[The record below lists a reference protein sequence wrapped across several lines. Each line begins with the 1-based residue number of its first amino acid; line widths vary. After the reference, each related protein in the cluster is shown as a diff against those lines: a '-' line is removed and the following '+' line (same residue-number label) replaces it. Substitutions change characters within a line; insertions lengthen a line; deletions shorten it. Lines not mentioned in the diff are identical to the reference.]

1 MSKSENLPAHL
12 TRRSWMVLAASAVT
26 AGCGGGGTTGIAGL
40 PGTGGTGV
48 FAQGVISGFGSVI
61 INAIK
66 FDDTLAAVLL
76 DGQSATSADLRLG
89 MVASVQGQRGSD
101 VTLGTASSIEVWSIG
116 QGIVSAGRA
125 TPGSSGQI
133 TLSGMTVLTD
143 LNTVFE
149 GSSATL
155 PVLSGQRVAVWGLQ
169 TATDARTWS
178 ATRVAVV
185 SSPTVVST
193 GLVNVVNSQRSVNG
207 LVLSGDAARALA
219 AGDLVRVRG
228 TLSSID
234 GSLALQS
241 VQYPAAPSTSAQQ
254 GEAEIEGWVT
264 NVATNGRF
272 NLGSVVVDASQA
284 VFDPASAR
292 VAAGSR
298 VEVSGVWQSGGLKA
312 TKVQIQNVQEIETV
326 EISGRIQE
334 FSSLAN
340 FVVRGQPCDASGLSV
355 VGNGKTSDLKLGV
368 SVKLTG
374 TKAGDVLKVTKLELA

>member
-1 MSKSENLPAHL
+1 MSKSEKAHAQL
-12 TRRSWMVLAASAVT
+12 TRRHWMVLAASAVT

-48 FAQGVISGFGSVI
+48 FAQGAISGFGSVI
-61 INAIK
+61 INTIK
-66 FDDTLAAVLL
+66 FDDTLAAVLI

-101 VTLGTASSIEVWSIG
+101 ATQGTANSIEVWSIA
-116 QGIVSAGRA
+116 QGLVSAGRA
-125 TPGSSGQI
+125 TPGSSGQF

-149 GSSATL
+149 GSSATH
-155 PVLSGQRVAVWGLQ
+155 PVLPGQRVAVWGLQ
-169 TATDARTWS
+169 TGTDARTWS
-178 ATRVAVV
+178 ATRVALV
-185 SSPTVVST
+185 SATAVVST
-193 GLVNVVNSQRSVNG
+193 GLVSIANSQRSVNG
-207 LVLSGDAARALA
+207 LLLSGDAARALA

-228 TLSSID
+228 TLSSTD
-234 GSLALQS
+234 GSLSVQS
-241 VQYPAAPSTSAQQ
+241 VQYPSVPATSAQQ

-264 NVATNGRF
+264 SVATSGRF

-284 VFDPASAR
+284 VFDPASAL

-298 VEVSGVWQSGGLKA
+298 VEVSGVWQSGVLKS
-312 TKVQIQNVQEIETV
+312 TKVRIQNVQEIETV

-334 FSSLAN
+334 FTSLAN
-340 FVVRGQPCDASGLSV
+340 FVVRGQPCDASGLGV
-355 VGNGKTSDLKLGV
+355 VSNGKLTDLKLGV
-368 SVKLTG
+368 AVKLTG

>member
-1 MSKSENLPAHL
+1 MSKSEKAHAQL
-12 TRRSWMVLAASAVT
+12 TRRHWMVLAASAVT

-48 FAQGVISGFGSVI
+48 FAQGAISGFGSVI
-61 INAIK
+61 INTIK
-66 FDDTLAAVLL
+66 FDDTLAAVLI

-101 VTLGTASSIEVWSIG
+101 ATQGTANSIEVWSIA
-116 QGIVSAGRA
+116 QGLVSAGRA
-125 TPGSSGQI
+125 TPGSSGQF

-149 GSSATL
+149 GSSATH
-155 PVLSGQRVAVWGLQ
+155 PVLPGQRVAVWGLQ
-169 TATDARTWS
+169 TGTDARTWS
-178 ATRVAVV
+178 ATRVALV
-185 SSPTVVST
+185 SATAVVST
-193 GLVNVVNSQRSVNG
+193 GLVSIANSQRSVNG
-207 LVLSGDAARALA
+207 LLLSGDAARALA

-228 TLSSID
+228 TLSSTD
-234 GSLALQS
+234 GSLSVQS
-241 VQYPAAPSTSAQQ
+241 VQYPSVPATSAQQ

-264 NVATNGRF
+264 SVATSGRF

-284 VFDPASAR
+284 VFDPASAL

-298 VEVSGVWQSGGLKA
+298 VEVSGVWQSGVLKS
-312 TKVQIQNVQEIETV
+312 TKVRIQNVQEIETV
-326 EISGRIQE
+326 EINGRIQE
-334 FSSLAN
+334 FTSLAN

-355 VGNGKTSDLKLGV
+355 VSNGKLTDLKLGV
-368 SVKLTG
+368 AVKLTG

>member
-1 MSKSENLPAHL
+1 MSKSEKAHAQL
-12 TRRSWMVLAASAVT
+12 TRRHWMVLAASAVT

-48 FAQGVISGFGSVI
+48 FAQGAISGFGSVI
-61 INAIK
+61 INTIK
-66 FDDTLAAVLL
+66 FDDTLAAVLI

-101 VTLGTASSIEVWSIG
+101 ATQGTANSIEVWSIA
-116 QGIVSAGRA
+116 QGLLSAGRA
-125 TPGSSGQI
+125 TPGSSGQF

-149 GSSATL
+149 GSSATH
-155 PVLSGQRVAVWGLQ
+155 PVLPGQRVAVWGLQ
-169 TATDARTWS
+169 TGTDARTWS
-178 ATRVAVV
+178 ATRVALV
-185 SSPTVVST
+185 SATAVVST
-193 GLVNVVNSQRSVNG
+193 GLVSIANSQRSVNG
-207 LVLSGDAARALA
+207 LLLSGDAARALA

-228 TLSSID
+228 TLSSTD
-234 GSLALQS
+234 GSLSVQS
-241 VQYPAAPSTSAQQ
+241 VQYPSVPATSAQQ

-264 NVATNGRF
+264 SVATSGRF

-284 VFDPASAR
+284 VFDPASAL

-298 VEVSGVWQSGGLKA
+298 VEVSGVWQSGVLKS
-312 TKVQIQNVQEIETV
+312 TKVRIQNVQEIETV

-334 FSSLAN
+334 FTSLAN
-340 FVVRGQPCDASGLSV
+340 FVVRGQPCDASGLGV
-355 VGNGKTSDLKLGV
+355 VSNGKLTDLKLGV
-368 SVKLTG
+368 AVKLTG

>member
-1 MSKSENLPAHL
+1 MSKSAKAHAQL
-12 TRRSWMVLAASAVT
+12 TRRHWMVLAASAVT

-48 FAQGVISGFGSVI
+48 FAQGAISGFGSVI
-61 INAIK
+61 INTIK
-66 FDDTLAAVLL
+66 FDDTLAAVLI

-101 VTLGTASSIEVWSIG
+101 ATQGTANSIEVWSIA
-116 QGIVSAGRA
+116 QGLVSAGRA
-125 TPGSSGQI
+125 TPGSSGQF

-149 GSSATL
+149 GSSATH
-155 PVLSGQRVAVWGLQ
+155 PVLPGQRVAVWGLQ
-169 TATDARTWS
+169 TGTDARTWS
-178 ATRVAVV
+178 ATRVALV
-185 SSPTVVST
+185 SATAVVST
-193 GLVNVVNSQRSVNG
+193 GLVSIANSQRSVNG
-207 LVLSGDAARALA
+207 LLLSGDAARALA

-228 TLSSID
+228 TLSSTD
-234 GSLALQS
+234 GSLSVQS
-241 VQYPAAPSTSAQQ
+241 VQYPSVPATSAQQ

-264 NVATNGRF
+264 SVATSGRF

-284 VFDPASAR
+284 VFDPASAL

-298 VEVSGVWQSGGLKA
+298 VEVSGVWQSGVLKS
-312 TKVQIQNVQEIETV
+312 TKVRIQNVQEIETV
-326 EISGRIQE
+326 EINGRIQE
-334 FSSLAN
+334 FTSLAN

-355 VGNGKTSDLKLGV
+355 VSNGKLTDLKLGV
-368 SVKLTG
+368 AVKLTG

>member
-1 MSKSENLPAHL
+1 MSKSEKAHAQL
-12 TRRSWMVLAASAVT
+12 TRRHWMVLAASAVT

-48 FAQGVISGFGSVI
+48 FAQGAISGFGSVI
-61 INAIK
+61 INTIK
-66 FDDTLAAVLL
+66 FDDTLAAVLI

-101 VTLGTASSIEVWSIG
+101 ATQGTANSIEVWSIA
-116 QGIVSAGRA
+116 QGLLSAGRA
-125 TPGSSGQI
+125 TPGSSGQF

-169 TATDARTWS
+169 TGTDARTWS
-178 ATRVAVV
+178 ATRVALV
-185 SSPTVVST
+185 SATAVVST
-193 GLVNVVNSQRSVNG
+193 GLVSIANSQRSVNG
-207 LVLSGDAARALA
+207 LLLSGDAARALA

-228 TLSSID
+228 TLSSTD
-234 GSLALQS
+234 GSLSVQS
-241 VQYPAAPSTSAQQ
+241 VQYPSVPATSAQQ

-264 NVATNGRF
+264 SVATSGRF

-284 VFDPASAR
+284 VFDPASAL

-298 VEVSGVWQSGGLKA
+298 VEVSGVWQSGVLKS
-312 TKVQIQNVQEIETV
+312 TKVRIQNVQEIETV
-326 EISGRIQE
+326 EINGRIQE
-334 FSSLAN
+334 FTSLAN

-355 VGNGKTSDLKLGV
+355 VSNGKLTDLKLGV
-368 SVKLTG
+368 AVKLTG

>member
-1 MSKSENLPAHL
+1 MSKSAKAHAQL
-12 TRRSWMVLAASAVT
+12 TRRHWMVLAASAVT

-48 FAQGVISGFGSVI
+48 FAQGAISGFGSVI
-61 INAIK
+61 INTIK
-66 FDDTLAAVLL
+66 FDDTLAAVLI

-101 VTLGTASSIEVWSIG
+101 ATQGTANSIEVWSIA
-116 QGIVSAGRA
+116 QGLVSAGRA
-125 TPGSSGQI
+125 TPGSSGQF

-169 TATDARTWS
+169 TGTDARTWS
-178 ATRVAVV
+178 ATRVALV
-185 SSPTVVST
+185 SATAVVST
-193 GLVNVVNSQRSVNG
+193 GLVSIANSQRSVNG
-207 LVLSGDAARALA
+207 LLLSGDAARVLA

-228 TLSSID
+228 TLSSTD
-234 GSLALQS
+234 GSLSVQS
-241 VQYPAAPSTSAQQ
+241 VQYPSVPATSAQQ

-264 NVATNGRF
+264 SVATSGRF

-284 VFDPASAR
+284 VFDPASAL

-298 VEVSGVWQSGGLKA
+298 VEVSGVWQSGVLKS
-312 TKVQIQNVQEIETV
+312 TKVRIQNVQEIETV
-326 EISGRIQE
+326 EINGRIQE
-334 FSSLAN
+334 FTSLAN
-340 FVVRGQPCDASGLSV
+340 FVVRGQPCDASGLGV
-355 VGNGKTSDLKLGV
+355 VSNGKLTDLKLGV
-368 SVKLTG
+368 AVKLTG